1 MRRLSRL
8 LLLVP
13 LVPALAA
20 CGNGTS
26 LGKSLGGDVTQA
38 DLTVAA
44 ANMASWYSVHGT
56 YVGADP
62 GPGVTVVRADNVSWC
77 VQTATSHE
85 AGPGGSVLP
94 GGC

>member
-1 MRRLSRL
+1 
-8 LLLVP
+8 
-13 LVPALAA
+13 
-20 CGNGTS
+20 
-26 LGKSLGGDVTQA
+26 
-38 DLTVAA
+38 
-44 ANMASWYSVHGT
+44 MASWYSVHGT